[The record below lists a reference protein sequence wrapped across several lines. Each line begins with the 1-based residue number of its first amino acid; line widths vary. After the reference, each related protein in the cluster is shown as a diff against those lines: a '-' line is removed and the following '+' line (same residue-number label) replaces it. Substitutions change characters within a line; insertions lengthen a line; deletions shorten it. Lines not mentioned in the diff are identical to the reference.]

1 MILHHIVQA
10 LGRSQDWFTLR
21 LLARVGRMSRESL
34 PQLRGHQ
41 LRAVLALTPI
51 MMIANTVNATAFA
64 LLEVSEG
71 KMSTLDAV
79 WLLLVY
85 YLSSHTIWRSL
96 RTRSRSPVASAHTI
110 GKLILGSALLGIVWS
125 YPLTIIASG
134 TYENNEL
141 AFIAALTAGMIA
153 GGSIA
158 LYPVPLAAILYVAI
172 ISVLVP
178 HAIIAGTPQLAL
190 PFSLITGMYFVIVL
204 VSLIRHHAIF
214 LRDFHRRILA
224 ETQKEIL
231 DLLIGSNHDRTD
243 SCIWQSDQNFNLLT
257 PSTPI
262 KKIFMAEDDRQTNN
276 LLELL
281 ENYCVENQ
289 EDLSRGKLDAL
300 SSWFRGDGNE
310 SNFETR
316 FGIRSDPK
324 RILLF
329 AARRVVQPFDQAIYY
344 NGYIRDVTSEAAA
357 QAEVLRLATLD
368 SLTGLPNHTEFLR
381 RAAQSLADAS
391 SQNVEFYPSVFF
403 LDADN
408 LKWINDEF
416 GHQAGDVL
424 LRNISDTLKQS
435 TGANQVLCRKGG
447 DEFLVFSVFRSE
459 REIVL
464 ASKNLTKK
472 LNGEFDCGG
481 RRLQRRC
488 TVGVA
493 YCCGLEKDVLTLEA
507 EADTA
512 LKAQKKQSKSSV
524 GYYTRDI
531 ANSQRRSSILVR
543 DIRRAI
549 ASEELYLEY
558 QPIIS
563 AGGRTVVAAEA
574 LVRWK
579 HPELGQISP
588 LQIVDVA
595 AAEGIGD
602 LLTAFVIASAMAES
616 KQWPPHVNL
625 SVNVSAGQFS
635 MPDFWTSVVILTK
648 RHCFNPERLWI
659 EVTERELFPDSEVAR
674 QNVER
679 LRQAGIKLVLDDFG
693 AGYSSLHVLDSVDWD
708 IIKVDRSVAHG
719 CYRRPASLTMIRAV
733 CEIATQSGR
742 QVVIEGIEDERDLRA
757 VGALGKAMFQGFLFE
772 RPTPKLKVPSSG
784 FSHRFIE
791 SKSRDNGADSGSS
804 ITAGKRLHR
813 MMPERKTTAV
823 PLIEEDH
830 L

>member
-1 MILHHIVQA
+1 MILHQVFQI

-21 LLARVGRMSRESL
+21 LLASFGRMSPEIL
-34 PQLRGHQ
+34 PQFRGHQ
-41 LRAVLALTPI
+41 LRALLALTPI
-51 MMIANTVNATAFA
+51 MMIANIVNGTAFA
-64 LLEVSEG
+64 LLQLNEG
-71 KMSTLDAV
+71 RMSTLDAA

-85 YLSSHTIWRSL
+85 YLSSHTIWRYL
-96 RTRSRSPVASAHTI
+96 KRRNRSPVAAPHTI
-110 GKLILGSALLGIVWS
+110 GKLILSSALLGIVWS
-125 YPLTIIASG
+125 YPLSIIAG
-134 TYENNEL
+134 GAYENNEL
-141 AFIAALTAGMIA
+141 AFISALTAGMIA

-158 LYPVPLAAILYVAI
+158 LYPVPLAAIMYVGI

-178 HAIIAGTPQLAL
+178 QAIIAGAPSLAI
-190 PFSLITGMYFVIVL
+190 PFSMITGMYFVIVV
-204 VSLIRHHAIF
+204 VSLLRHHAIF

-224 ETQKEIL
+224 EAQKEVL
-231 DLLIGSNHDRTD
+231 DLLIGNNHDRTD

-257 PSTPI
+257 SSTPI
-262 KKIFMAEDDRQTNN
+262 KRIVRAEDQTQTKN

-281 ENYCVENQ
+281 KDFCVENE
-289 EDLSRGKLDAL
+289 EDLPRGRLDELA
-300 SSWFRGDGNE
+300 SWFHGDFRE

-316 FGIRSDPK
+316 FTTRSDPA

-329 AARRVVQPFDQAIYY
+329 AARRVVQPLDQAVYY
-344 NGYIRDVTSEAAA
+344 NGYIRDITNEAAA

-381 RAAQSLADAS
+381 RASQSLADAASRS
-391 SQNVEFYPSVFF
+391 SEFLPCVFF

-416 GHQAGDVL
+416 GHQVGDVL
-424 LRNISDTLKQS
+424 LRSISDTLKQFS
-435 TGANQVLCRKGG
+435 GNMQVLCRKGG
-447 DEFLVFSVFRSE
+447 DEFLVFSVFSSE
-459 REIVL
+459 RAVVL

-493 YCCGLEKDVLTLEA
+493 YCHGLEKDVLTLEA

-531 ANSQRRSSILVR
+531 ADSQRRGTILIR

-549 ASEELYLEY
+549 SREELYLEY

-563 AGGRTVVAAEA
+563 SGGRTVVAAEA
-574 LVRWK
+574 LIRWK

-595 AAEGIGD
+595 AAEGVSD
-602 LLTAFVIASAMAES
+602 QLTAFVLSSAILES
-616 KQWPPHVNL
+616 KHWPSHMNL

-635 MPDFWTSVVILTK
+635 MPDFWTSVVVLTK
-648 RHCFNPERLWI
+648 RHCFNAERLWI
-659 EVTERELFPDSEVAR
+659 EVTERELFPESEVAL

-679 LRQAGIKLVLDDFG
+679 LRQAGMKLVLDDFG
-693 AGYSSLHVLDSVDWD
+693 AGYSSLHVLESVDWD
-708 IIKVDRSVAHG
+708 IIKVDRSVVLG
-719 CYRRPASLTMIRAV
+719 CYRRPASLTMIRAI

-757 VGALGKAMFQGFLFE
+757 VGAFGHIMFQGFLFE
-772 RPTPKLKVPSSG
+772 RPTPKLRVSC
-784 FSHRFIE
+784 
-791 SKSRDNGADSGSS
+791 SRYTPRLDGHAGRENGTVSGSFF
-804 ITAGKRLHR
+804 AA
-813 MMPERKTTAV
+813 ERSTGAV
-823 PLIEEDH
+823 STGRTVPVQLLQEE